1 MDQTIYNALPASNR
15 YERRGDKQKI
25 AEAFRVRADLDEV
38 DFGRDFDCA
47 TADSAGLSI
56 KTRKANALWVL

>member
-1 MDQTIYNALPASNR
+1 MSAG
-15 YERRGDKQKI
+15 GDKQKI
-25 AEAFRVRADLDEV
+25 AEALRVRADLDEV
-38 DFGRDFDCA
+38 DFGEDFDCA